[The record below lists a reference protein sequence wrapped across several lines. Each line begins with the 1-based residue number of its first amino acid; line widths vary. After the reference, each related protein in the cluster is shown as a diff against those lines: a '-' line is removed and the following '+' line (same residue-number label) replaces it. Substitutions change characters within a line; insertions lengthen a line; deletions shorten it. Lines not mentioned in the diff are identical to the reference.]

1 MKVLAVDDNE
11 DSLFSLKL
19 LLEKNDFEC
28 VTTSNSDEALALIE
42 ATSPDVV
49 LLDVMMPRQSGL
61 VLTKKI
67 KSDPQLRYI
76 PVILLTARSGLEDIV
91 EGLENGAD
99 GYISKPFASEELIAR
114 VKAAL
119 RTAAVYS
126 ELKSSNTSNDRMLE
140 EISSPYNFEK
150 IVARSPAMKGVIEL
164 VKKVVR
170 VDSPVLITGPS
181 GTGKELIARAVH
193 YNSDRKKRPF
203 IPVNCAALNENLLES
218 ELFGYVKGSF
228 TGAVKDKIGLFQAA
242 HGGTLFLDEIGE
254 MSPLLQAKLLRV
266 LQEGTFIQ
274 VGGVSEKE
282 VDVRIIAATNRD
294 LKAMTEKGTFR
305 EDLYYRLNV
314 ISIVI
319 PPLHERKED
328 IMPIVESFLSKLSAK
343 RKVEAK
349 LITPEV
355 ENLFLEYRWRGNV
368 RELENEVE
376 RMLIL
381 GQDDQVL
388 GKDLVSSHIKGGD
401 ATEAGGVS
409 KESNPIPDDG
419 SLNLKLA
426 VERLEKKFI
435 REALK
440 RFDGNKSRAAD
451 ELGISRSSLISKAKD
466 YGVG

>member
-19 LLEKNDFEC
+19 LLEKNGFEC
-28 VTTSNSDEALALIE
+28 VTTSDPDRAIPLIAAE
-42 ATSPDVV
+42 NPNVI
-49 LLDVMMPRQSGL
+49 LLDVMMPRQSGFE
-61 VLTKKI
+61 LTKKL
-67 KSDPQLRYI
+67 KKDPELRYI

-99 GYISKPFASEELIAR
+99 GYVTKPFASEELIAR

-119 RTAAVYS
+119 RTATIYS
-126 ELKSSNTSNDRMLE
+126 ELKNSNTSNERMLE
-140 EISSPYNFEK
+140 EISSPYNFQK

-181 GTGKELIARAVH
+181 GTGKELIARAIH
-193 YNSDRKKRPF
+193 YNSDRKKKPF
-203 IPVNCAALNENLLES
+203 VAVNCAALNENLLES

-242 HGGTLFLDEIGE
+242 HGGTLFLDEVGE
-254 MSPLLQAKLLRV
+254 MSALLQAKLLRV
-266 LQEGTFIQ
+266 LQEGNFIQ
-274 VGGVSEKE
+274 VGGTTQTE

-294 LKAMTEKGTFR
+294 LKSMSEKGTFR

-328 IMPIVESFLSKLSAK
+328 IMPIVESFLNKLSAK
-343 RKVEAK
+343 RNVQAK
-349 LITPEV
+349 QLTPEV

-381 GQDDQVL
+381 GQDDDVL
-388 GKDLVSSHIKGGD
+388 GKELVSSHIRSSDASGGD
-401 ATEAGGVS
+401 STGAALTS
-409 KESNPIPDDG
+409 SS

-426 VERLEKKFI
+426 VKRLEKLYI
-435 REALK
+435 SEAIK
-440 RFDGNKSRAAD
+440 RFEGNKSRAAD
-451 ELGISRSSLISKAKD
+451 ELGISRSSLISKVKE
-466 YGVG
+466 YGLG